1 MQYIITACLLTVGAI
16 QLLPAVGM
24 FGANRLSALYGIV
37 VAEPGL
43 ELLLRHRAALFGL
56 IGVFCIVAAFVPSL
70 QSAALAAGAVSVLS
84 FLLLAQRIDG
94 LNSQLRRVV
103 AVDIVAAA
111 LLAAGVGARS
121 WQALAG

>member
-16 QLLPAVGM
+16 HLLPAVGM
-24 FGANRLSALYGIV
+24 FGAKRLSALYGIV

-56 IGVFCIVAAFVPSL
+56 IGVFCIVAAFVRSL
-70 QSAALAAGAVSVLS
+70 QSAALAVGAVSVLS

-121 WQALAG
+121 WQAL